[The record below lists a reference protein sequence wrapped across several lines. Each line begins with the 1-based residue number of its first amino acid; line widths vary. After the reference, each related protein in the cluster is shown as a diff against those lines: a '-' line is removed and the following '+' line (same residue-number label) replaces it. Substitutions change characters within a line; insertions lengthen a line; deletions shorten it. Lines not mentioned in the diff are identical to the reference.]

1 MGRQVFCFTF
11 TSYERFAT
19 YASVTL
25 EILFCID
32 GVSCFHLKSQTLG
45 GLVISETFKIIYFF
59 GFVSVLW
66 FVSHSKNININILCS
81 SVYIIMKF
89 VFGFK
94 QAQEDFMRMISVFAF
109 IRLVFHTGQIC
120 VMWGNTILKLTIS
133 SNLNKQITKFS
144 CIASEAL
151 KNRS

>member
-1 MGRQVFCFTF
+1 MFYISIIWEVCNLCFVCTRNTF
-11 TSYERFAT
+11 LYWWS
-19 YASVTL
+19 L
-25 EILFCID
+25 LFSPEKPNIR
-32 GVSCFHLKSQTLG
+32 
-45 GLVISETFKIIYFF
+45 GLVISETFKIYYFF

-66 FVSHSKNININILCS
+66 FVSHSKNIKINILCS

-94 QAQEDFMRMISVFAF
+94 QAQEDFMRMISFFAF